1 MNCEEC
7 CGEAFGS
14 ADNSGLNEL
23 PRNPGLQAFF
33 SSNSYSFRDNL
44 KEYSNKVQKAMTMGN
59 RGPRILTFSGLRGV
73 PENEC
78 SVEHKWRGVDQP
90 LHSTREET
98 EARRVDK

>member
-14 ADNSGLNEL
+14 ADIQDSMNFLETL
-23 PRNPGLQAFF
+23 VCKPFF

-78 SVEHKWRGVDQP
+78 SVEHKWRGIVQP